1 MPAPAVSL
9 AEARARKANV
19 AARPV
24 PTQAAA
30 SHTAP
35 TAPALTAAT
44 APTARP
50 RVASEEPQEKFLAEP
65 VPLANYD
72 RAIRAA
78 VARASR
84 GIAWP
89 SLVSAWADWYW
100 HLASAPGK
108 QAELAS
114 KAQRKAARYAIY
126 AAEALQHPC
135 EPCIVPLPQDRR
147 FRDPAWQE
155 PPFNLIHQAFLLTQQ
170 WLWNATNHVAGV
182 SRHHERMVS
191 FTARQLLDVASPSN
205 FLLTN
210 PEALARTVETGGANL
225 VEGAQAFWRDLFASL
240 AGRPSPDGAQFR
252 PGQEVAV
259 TPGQVVLRNDLIEL
273 IQYAPATPGVFAEPV
288 LIVPSPI
295 LKYYILD
302 LSPHNSMVRYL
313 VEHGHTVFMLSWRN
327 PDARD
332 RELGVDHYLRLGIG
346 AAVEAARAIGGGRKM
361 HAVGYCLGGTFLAAL
376 AASLA
381 AAAKKPVDDPFAS
394 LTLLAAEVD
403 FTEAGELSIFIDDS
417 QLVYLEDL
425 TWEQGYLDGKQ
436 MAGAFT
442 LLNSNDLLWSRL
454 LRQYL
459 LAEAPERTD
468 LAAWNADTTR
478 LPHRMHTEYLRN
490 LYLNND
496 LASGRMR
503 FSGRALALSDIRAPV
518 FLVGTERD
526 HVAPW
531 KSVYM
536 LHLYADT
543 DITFCLTSGGHN
555 VGIVNP
561 PSQDGPPR
569 HYRVANKPSA
579 EHYVDPDLW
588 YARTAPQAGSWWP
601 AWQQWLA
608 LHSSGQVKPPG
619 PHHDYAPLDPA
630 PGTYVLMH

>member
-1 MPAPAVSL
+1 MANPSLKLVSKSAPPRAPA
-9 AEARARKANV
+9 KAIE
-19 AARPV
+19 P
-24 PTQAAA
+24 P
-30 SHTAP
+30 
-35 TAPALTAAT
+35 
-44 APTARP
+44 
-50 RVASEEPQEKFLAEP
+50 SEEYLAEP

-89 SLVSAWADWYW
+89 SLVSAWADWYF

-108 QAELAS
+108 QMELVS
-114 KAQRKAARYAIY
+114 KAQRKAARLALYALECAHG
-126 AAEALQHPC
+126 AAA
-135 EPCIVPLPQDRR
+135 PCITPLPQDRR
-147 FRDPAWQE
+147 FDDPSWQE
-155 PPFNLIHQAFLLTQQ
+155 FPFNLIHQSFLLTQQ
-170 WLWNATNHVAGV
+170 WVWNATSHVRGV
-182 SRHHERMVS
+182 SRHHERMVT
-191 FTARQLLDVASPSN
+191 FTARQALDVVSPTN
-205 FLLTN
+205 FIWTN
-210 PEALARTVETGGANL
+210 PEVLQRTMETGGQNL
-225 VEGAQAFWRDLFASL
+225 LQGAADWWRDFLAFASGKPR
-240 AGRPSPDGAQFR
+240 ADGAQFR
-252 PGQEVAV
+252 PGHEVAI
-259 TPGQVVLRNDLIEL
+259 TPGKVVLRNDLIEL
-273 IQYAPATPGVFAEPV
+273 IQYAPATDTVYAQPV
-288 LIVPSPI
+288 LIIPSPI

-302 LSPHNSMVRYL
+302 LSPHNSLVKYL
-313 VEHGHTVFMLSWRN
+313 VGQGHTVFMLSWRN

-346 AAVEAARAIGGGRKM
+346 AAIDAASSITAHKL

-376 AASLA
+376 AASMAGAGDDRLA
-381 AAAKKPVDDPFAS
+381 T

-417 QLVYLEDL
+417 QLAYLEDL

-442 LLNSNDLLWSRL
+442 LLNSNDLIWSRVV
-454 LRQYL
+454 RQYL
-459 LAEAPERTD
+459 MAEPQKFTD
-468 LAAWNADTTR
+468 LAAWNIDTTR

-503 FSGRALALSDIRAPV
+503 YDGRALALSDIRAPI

-536 LHLYADT
+536 LNLYADA

-561 PSQDGPPR
+561 PEGEAPHR
-569 HYRVANKPSA
+569 HYRIATKRSSDR
-579 EHYVDPDLW
+579 YVDPDQW
-588 YARTAPQAGSWWP
+588 FARNAPQEGSWWP
-601 AWQQWLA
+601 AWQAWLA
-608 LHSSGQVKPPG
+608 ERSGERGKPPSMG
-619 PHHDYAPLDPA
+619 SRDYVAMENA
-630 PGTYVLMH
+630 PGTYVLMK